1 MTGLYFSLFGFSRYV
16 ILHKLYTEMG
26 KKHWKEESRISRQ
39 RNKYS
44 CREYK
49 LILSSS
55 FNSYMNDCFLHI
67 YVRIHF
73 WSMSSKLI
81 VKHRDSILFQSYV
94 GTLHNLYSLKTCIL
108 KVKILWKVPKCLWNS
123 IFKFFND
130 ASYNEFVKMAYRGLI
145 LVNLIK
151 MVLNVI

>member
-1 MTGLYFSLFGFSRYV
+1 
-16 ILHKLYTEMG
+16 MG

-49 LILSSS
+49 MILSSS

-67 YVRIHF
+67 CVRIHF
-73 WSMSSKLI
+73 WSMSSK
-81 VKHRDSILFQSYV
+81 
-94 GTLHNLYSLKTCIL
+94 
-108 KVKILWKVPKCLWNS
+108 ILWNTVIVYFSSHMLVHWKTFIVSKHVYLRSRSSERCLNVYEIQYINFS
-123 IFKFFND
+123 
-130 ASYNEFVKMAYRGLI
+130 SYNEFVKMAYRGLI